1 MKSLARLWI
10 FSRRR
15 RLLPGGGGAARGG
28 RAVAQA
34 TPVVA
39 EKRTMAHRA
48 KGAAAAL
55 PRGKLGPK
63 LELSAAH
70 KQQMRE
76 AFDLLDADGTGT
88 IDVQDLKASGPR
100 CGGGAL
106 GGALPSPLS
115 SSPPPPAQVSI
126 RALGFDP
133 PKEELRRL
141 VAEVDKEGAG
151 KIGFDAFYSV
161 MAQKM
166 SETDSQEDV
175 LKAFQ
180 LFVDK
185 DSGRIAFGNLKRIA
199 AEIGETPTD
208 EELQEMIDAADLDG
222 DGQVSEQEFLRV
234 LRRRDF

>member
-88 IDVQDLKASGPR
+88 IDVQDLK
-100 CGGGAL
+100 
-106 GGALPSPLS
+106 
-115 SSPPPPAQVSI
+115 VSI

>member
-1 MKSLARLWI
+1 MGEEGARRS
-10 FSRRR
+10 SR
-15 RLLPGGGGAARGG
+15 LS
-28 RAVAQA
+28 
-34 TPVVA
+34 PVQ
-39 EKRTMAHRA
+39 AHRG
-48 KGAAAAL
+48 KGAAAAAL
-55 PRGKLGPK
+55 PRRKLGPK

-88 IDVQDLKASGPR
+88 ID
-100 CGGGAL
+100 
-106 GGALPSPLS
+106 
-115 SSPPPPAQVSI
+115 VSI

>member
-1 MKSLARLWI
+1 MKTLARLWI

-28 RAVAQA
+28 RAVAQG

-48 KGAAAAL
+48 KGAAAAAL

-88 IDVQDLKASGPR
+88 IDVQDLK
-100 CGGGAL
+100 
-106 GGALPSPLS
+106 
-115 SSPPPPAQVSI
+115 VSI

-180 LFVDK
+180 LFVDN